1 MEMRIMRVVVLLV
14 LVLGSDCHGCWD
26 QERTA
31 LLLLK
36 PYFHQ
41 YVDGVSKWGQRANC
55 CEWAGVHCDISS
67 GRLTRLFL
75 NTSNSALVHDFFFD
89 PIVIDAL
96 TGWGESER
104 KEWYLNVS
112 LFLPF
117 QQLNT
122 LSLTRN
128 YIAGFLNHQENGEMA
143 LSKLKVFDL
152 SENHFNNSILS
163 FLGLFPNLKSLDISY
178 NRLEGEI
185 HVQDNGTELRL
196 MNLETLNLRGNSFN
210 SSILA
215 SIGRLSNLKSLRL
228 GLGVSNFTGSID
240 LTELKALTHLK
251 DLLLYCYDDSYSLIA
266 TDSYCRLPLQS
277 LGLFPSLKAVSL
289 RGFNIEGTIMTSQ
302 NNGTELRL
310 MNLETLDLRGNSFNS
325 SILASIGRLS
335 NLKSLSLTLEVPNF
349 TESIDLIDLKV
360 LTHLEDLT
368 LYCYDDSHSL
378 IITDSY
384 CRLPLQSLGL
394 FPSLKTVDLGGFN
407 IEGTIMTSQNN
418 ETELRLTNLETLYLF
433 DNIFNSS
440 ILASLGR
447 LSNLRSLRL
456 TFGVFNFTGPIDL
469 TELNGLTYLED
480 LSLNCHDFED
490 SSLATTGRPCRL
502 PLESLGLFPSLK
514 TVELDGFDIEGS
526 TRTSQSDHWH
536 TNFTNLE
543 ELEVYFSS
551 LRTNILGSI
560 RQFTSLKRLILYDC
574 EMNGNL
580 NILEGLCEM
589 INLQELDLSYN
600 DFKGNLPKCF
610 SNLTSLEMLN
620 LSSNHFRIPIS
631 LEPLFNLSKL
641 KSISAYDNVI
651 YAETQIPFLA
661 PRFQLE
667 YISLSC
673 CGEVGPFPGFLYHQ
687 HDLQSLHLSN
697 IFFEGNQFPNW
708 LLDNNTKLESM
719 YLTNSS
725 LSGPLQL
732 PLASHTHLSY
742 LDVSNNFLNASI
754 PTEIGEQLPS
764 LVFLNMSKTHSIGSI
779 PSSFDHMTSL
789 RVLDLSNNKF
799 EGKIFF
805 RNSKLPNLR
814 VLKLDGNNFSGKIPD
829 LLSKTPSLVALDVS
843 NNTLSGRIPRC
854 MGNMSS
860 LQKIIMSNNHLQGT
874 IPIEFCQLDDL
885 VLVDLSVNNISGSIP
900 SCFNPSQI
908 TQVILAKNRLTGTLP
923 NTLCNSSTL
932 VTLDIRENF
941 LSGNIPSWIGGLSNL
956 SYLLLSKN
964 NFQGEI
970 PMDLCRLKYLSVI
983 NLSHNNLSGR
993 IPPCL
998 NLTTLGDADY
1008 LESVMTGLSAFSLN
1022 EAIEFLIKNV
1032 YNSYRGRIIPMVSL
1046 IDLSS
1051 NKLVGEIPHQIGNFH
1066 KILALNLSRNSLT
1079 GPIPPTFANLKQ
1091 IESLDLSYNKLSGNI
1106 PTQLVEL
1113 TFLSAFNVS
1122 FNNLSGRLPPRVAQ
1136 FGTFDDVSYMGNPFL
1151 CGEPLPKCAGTGPSP
1166 PKPNS
1171 SADNDEDYG
1180 FIDMG
1185 VFHVTFI
1192 VSYTIMLLTVAVV
1205 LYINPYWRRVWF
1217 YHAENAATFCYY
1229 FVLDNILLRRFYCG
1243 NL

>member
-36 PYFHQ
+36 PYFHL
-41 YVDGVSKWGQRANC
+41 YVDGVSKWGQTENC
-55 CEWAGVHCDISS
+55 CEWAGVHCDIST

-75 NTSNSALVHDFFFD
+75 NASNSPFSHGFFD
-89 PIVIDAL
+89 DPTVDDAIN
-96 TGWGESER
+96 GWGE
-104 KEWYLNVS
+104 
-112 LFLPF
+112 
-117 QQLNT
+117 
-122 LSLTRN
+122 
-128 YIAGFLNHQENGEMA
+128 
-143 LSKLKVFDL
+143 
-152 SENHFNNSILS
+152 
-163 FLGLFPNLKSLDISY
+163 
-178 NRLEGEI
+178 
-185 HVQDNGTELRL
+185 L
-196 MNLETLNLRGNSFN
+196 MLINLETLVLLGNSFN
-210 SSILA
+210 GSILV
-215 SIGRLSNLKSLRL
+215 SIGRFSNLKSLRL
-228 GLGVSNFTGSID
+228 TLGVSNFT
-240 LTELKALTHLK
+240 
-251 DLLLYCYDDSYSLIA
+251 
-266 TDSYCRLPLQS
+266 
-277 LGLFPSLKAVSL
+277 
-289 RGFNIEGTIMTSQ
+289 
-302 NNGTELRL
+302 
-310 MNLETLDLRGNSFNS
+310 
-325 SILASIGRLS
+325 
-335 NLKSLSLTLEVPNF
+335 
-349 TESIDLIDLKV
+349 ESIDFIDLKA

-368 LYCYDDSHSL
+368 LYCHDDSHSL
-378 IITDSY
+378 TVTDSN

-447 LSNLRSLRL
+447 LSNLRTLGL
-456 TFGVFNFTGPIDL
+456 IFGVFNFTGSIDL

-480 LSLNCHDFED
+480 LSLYCYDYED
-490 SSLATTGRPCRL
+490 SSLATTGRPCSL

-514 TVELDGFDIEGS
+514 TVELIGFDIEGS

-543 ELEVYFSS
+543 ELRVWYSS
-551 LRTNILGSI
+551 LQTNILGSI
-560 RQFTSLKRLILYDC
+560 RQFTSLKRLYFNDC
-574 EMNGNL
+574 EMDRSL

-589 INLQELDLSYN
+589 TNLQELDLENN
-600 DFKGNLPKCF
+600 DLKGDLPKCF
-610 SNLTSLEMLN
+610 SNLTFLEMLD
-620 LSSNHFRIPIS
+620 LSSNQFSGNIYALKSLASLQDLRLSDNYFRIPIS

-641 KSISAYDNVI
+641 KSINAYNNVI
-651 YAETQIPFLA
+651 VAETLIPSSS

-667 YISLSC
+667 DIDLSC
-673 CGEVGPFPGFLYHQ
+673 CGEVGSFPEFLYHQ

-697 IFFEGNQFPNW
+697 IFFKENQFPNW
-708 LLDNNTKLESM
+708 LLDNNTKLERL

-754 PTEIGEQLPS
+754 PTEIGKQLPS
-764 LVFLNMSKTHSIGSI
+764 LVLLNMSKTHSIGSI
-779 PSSFDHMTSL
+779 PSSLDHMTSL

-805 RNSKLPNLR
+805 RNSKFPNLR
-814 VLKLDGNNFSGKIPD
+814 VLKLDGNNFSGRIPD
-829 LLSKTPSLVALDVS
+829 LLSKTPSLIALDVS
-843 NNTLSGRIPRC
+843 NNTLSGMIPRW

-860 LQKIIMSNNHLQGT
+860 LQRIIMSNNHFQGT

-885 VLVDLSVNNISGSIP
+885 VLLDLSVNNISGSIP
-900 SCFNPSQI
+900 SCLNPSQI
-908 TQVILAKNRLTGTLP
+908 TQIHLAKNRLRGTLP

-932 VTLDIRENF
+932 VTLDISDNF
-941 LSGNIPSWIGGLSNL
+941 LSGSIPSWIGRLSDL

-970 PMDLCRLKYLSVI
+970 PMELCSLKYLSVI

-998 NLTTLGDADY
+998 NLTTFGDVDY
-1008 LESVMTGLSAFSLN
+1008 VEFYTTGLSAFSLN
-1022 EAIEFLIKNV
+1022 EPIDLPIKNV
-1032 YNSYRGRIIPMVSL
+1032 YNSYRGKIIPMVSG
-1046 IDLSS
+1046 IDLSC

-1151 CGEPLPKCAGTGPSP
+1151 CGEPLPKCADTGSP
-1166 PKPNS
+1166 PPEPDS
-1171 SADNDEDYG
+1171 SIDNDEDNG
-1180 FIDMG
+1180 LIDMG

-1192 VSYTIMLLTVAVV
+1192 VSYTIMLSAVAVV

-1217 YHAENAATFCYY
+1217 YHAENAITFCYY
-1229 FVLDNILLRRFYCG
+1229 FVLDNILLRRFPCG